1 MNKIILYSFFISF
14 FLTSCGIYKKTDRDT
29 PQSAS
34 DRAQKNIKEGRGVS
48 IGSVLGGGKRGTN
61 YEFSTSNP
69 MWRATLEALD
79 FLPLSTVDYSGGIII
94 TDWYND
100 ESNSSKTN
108 SSIKITVRMLTN
120 EIRSDALDVKVFL
133 KTCSQNSNNCTISQK
148 NNNLTTELK
157 FNILK
162 RASRYEKERLTKYKK
177 ENPYNGST
185 PSKEKDKP
193 KKKKKD

>member
-79 FLPLSTVDYSGGIII
+79 FLPLSNVDYSGGIVI
-94 TDWYND
+94 TDWYSDNLSSND
-100 ESNSSKTN
+100 
-108 SSIKITVRMLTN
+108 SIKISVQFLSN
-120 EIRSDALDVKVFL
+120 EIRSDSL
-133 KTCSQNSNNCTISQK
+133 KINVYIKKCSSTNNCK
-148 NNNLTTELK
+148 VNLTESKIKNELLEV
-157 FNILK
+157 ILTN
-162 RASRYEKERLTKYKK
+162 ATSL
-177 ENPYNGST
+177 
-185 PSKEKDKP
+185 
-193 KKKKKD
+193 KKKTKTKK